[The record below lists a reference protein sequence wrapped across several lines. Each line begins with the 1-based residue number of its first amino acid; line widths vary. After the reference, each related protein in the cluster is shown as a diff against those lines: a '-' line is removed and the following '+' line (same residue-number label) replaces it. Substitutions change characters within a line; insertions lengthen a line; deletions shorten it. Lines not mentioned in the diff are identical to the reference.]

1 VENQIM
7 NRIKTALCG
16 ALLSVC
22 AGVSAAELKAD
33 APTVFITGANR
44 GIGLEFVRQFSDRGW
59 NIIATARKP
68 AEAEDLNAL
77 AADNPQIIVEQLD
90 VTDYAR
96 VEALAEQ
103 YAERPIDILLSNA
116 AITPR
121 YRTAFG
127 PAGKVD
133 FDMARQSY
141 EVNALAPL
149 KLGATFMPLVAA
161 ADNGKIV
168 VLSSKAGSFE
178 ESPKMPMMYSYRAS
192 KAALNML
199 MYTLSFESKKQD
211 VITVVLSPGTVNTTP
226 GFNNP
231 QGISAEESVSKMLKL
246 IDGVTA
252 ENNGQFLDY
261 ADGRIIPW

>member
-1 VENQIM
+1 MI
-7 NRIKTALCG
+7 RIRLAALA
-16 ALLSVC
+16 ALLIAC
-22 AGVSAAELKAD
+22 AGVSAAALEAD

-44 GIGLEFVRQFSDRGW
+44 GIGLEFVRQFSERGW
-59 NIIATARKP
+59 NVIATARKP
-68 AEAEDLNAL
+68 AEADDLNAL
-77 AADNPQIIVEQLD
+77 AADNPQIVVEQLD

-96 VEALAEQ
+96 VEALAAQ
-103 YAERPIDILLSNA
+103 YAEQPIDILLSNA
-116 AITPR
+116 ALTPR
-121 YRTAFG
+121 YRSAFG
-127 PAGKVD
+127 KAEKVD
-133 FDMARQSY
+133 FEIARQSY
-141 EVNALAPL
+141 EINALAPL

-199 MYTLSFESKKQD
+199 MYTLSFESGKQD
-211 VITVVLSPGTVNTTP
+211 VVTVMLSPGTVNTTP

-231 QGISAEESVSKMLKL
+231 QGISPEESVGKMLRV

-252 ENNGQFLDY
+252 DNNGQFLNY
-261 ADGRIIPW
+261 EDGRVIPW

>member
-1 VENQIM
+1 M
-7 NRIKTALCG
+7 NRIRMALLG
-16 ALLSVC
+16 ALLVIS
-22 AGVSAAELKAD
+22 AGVSAAELKPD
-33 APTVFITGANR
+33 TPTVFITGANR
-44 GIGLEFVRQFSDRGW
+44 GIGLEFVRQFADRGW

-77 AADNPQIIVEQLD
+77 AAASSQIVVEQLD

-96 VEALAEQ
+96 VEALAAQ
-103 YAERPIDILLSNA
+103 YAEQPIDILLSNA

-121 YRTAFG
+121 YRSAFG
-127 PAGKVD
+127 RAEKVD

-161 ADNGKIV
+161 AGNGKIV

-211 VITVVLSPGTVNTTP
+211 VTTVMLSPGTVNTTP

-231 QGISAEESVSKMLKL
+231 QGISPEESVGKMLAV
-246 IDGVTA
+246 IDSLTA
-252 ENNGQFLDY
+252 DNNGQFLDY
-261 ADGRIIPW
+261 ADGRVIPW